1 MVHKRIYFIITAISD
16 TYVPLLS
23 QPPLPERKKMIFL
36 FFWGEVAVTH
46 ADSLTSLVSLIAVP
60 VNASTGT
67 EGDELICKDTSIC
80 KCKVSSIL
88 VV

>member
-16 TYVPLLS
+16 THVPLLS

-80 KCKVSSIL
+80 KCKVSSTL